1 VNGCPS
7 FSRPFVMHTTKII
20 PLCGEVPLRY
30 DGAKQPPA
38 GETSDSPCII
48 LFYTSAANS
57 EEILMPP
64 SHSFRSRGNKN
75 RSSMQQL
82 SLFHPLLYKH
92 FYSTKVDVI
101 LVAILFLIRSQLD
114 FSRIFQNH
122 KQSSVFACFS
132 LLLREHNRG
141 YQKGIYGVV
150 FMRKWRGQACHLFA
164 GGCRAP
170 LSLSTGRFAPDNL
183 PTTSLRIS

>member
-1 VNGCPS
+1 VALVAVWEGRHEGVNGCPS
-7 FSRPFVMHTTKII
+7 SSRPFVMHTTKII

-38 GETSDSPCII
+38 GETSDNLCII

-57 EEILMPP
+57 EKILMPP

-75 RSSMQQL
+75 CFFMQQL
-82 SLFHPLLYKH
+82 SLFLSLLYKH

-114 FSRIFQNH
+114 FSRIFQNL
-122 KQSSVFACFS
+122 KQSSVFACIS
-132 LLLREHNRG
+132 LSIREHNRG
-141 YQKGIYGVV
+141 IRKGSMVL
-150 FMRKWRGQACHLFA
+150 CL
-164 GGCRAP
+164 
-170 LSLSTGRFAPDNL
+170 
-183 PTTSLRIS
+183 